1 MNSLESASAY
11 SPAREQE
18 PLLDAVEI
26 STGPNPDAA
35 VVWLHG
41 LGADGHDFEPLVP
54 HLNWPGA
61 PDIRYVFPHAEVRPV
76 TVNGGMAMR
85 AWYDIVSLGG
95 SRNDDEAGIM
105 KSVDQAWALVQRERE
120 RGIAAS
126 RIVLAG
132 FSQGG
137 AIALQV
143 ALRYPERLAGLAAL
157 STYLLLENRLSGEA
171 SPANRD
177 LPVFFGH
184 GTADPMVPLQL
195 GRAASERLQGLGHP
209 VEWHQYPMPHSVCPE
224 EISDLAAWLQA
235 RLS

>member
-1 MNSLESASAY
+1 MNSPESATEYA
-11 SPAREQE
+11 PEWQDQ
-18 PLLDAVEI
+18 PLLEAVEV
-26 STGPNPDAA
+26 SSGPNPSAA

-54 HLNWPGA
+54 HLAWPGA

-85 AWYDIVSLGG
+85 AWYDIVSLAGA
-95 SRNDDEAGIM
+95 RNHDEAGIM

-120 RGIAAS
+120 RGIPAN
-126 RIVLAG
+126 RIVVAG

-137 AIALQV
+137 AIALQM
-143 ALRYPERLAGLAAL
+143 ALRYPDRLAGLVAL
-157 STYLLLENRLSGEA
+157 STYLLLEDRLPGEA
-171 SPANRD
+171 SVANRD

-195 GRAASERLQGLGHP
+195 GRAAADRLVKMGYP

-224 EISDLAAWLQA
+224 EVSHLAAWFRA